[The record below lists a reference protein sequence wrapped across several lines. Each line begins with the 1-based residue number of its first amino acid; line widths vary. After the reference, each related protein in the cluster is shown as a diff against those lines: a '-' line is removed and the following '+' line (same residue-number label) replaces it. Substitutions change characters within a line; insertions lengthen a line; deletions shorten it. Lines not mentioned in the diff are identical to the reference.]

1 MLYNEASAIQTYHE
15 AGAIEACHEVVPLRF
30 APWF

>member
-15 AGAIEACHEVVPLRF
+15 AGAIEACHEVVPLRL